1 MLRWSSTARGISPFV
16 SLCNQKIMKSTWV
29 FTLLLATILTGCSEA
44 NHKAERTA
52 NISPI
57 LVDAVPEV
65 SMSAPPPPGAPNN
78 EEVEDAAA
86 PGAAAPLPI
95 PTGVVA
101 PSRLLIYH
109 ADLRLKVPSL
119 PRASASLDS
128 LVRRNEGFLSAAT
141 ETRADGEW
149 RQFMTIRVRPARFHA
164 LLAALSGLGTVEE
177 KKLTTDDVTAQHADV
192 AARLATKRAVE
203 KRYVGLLS
211 RARKISEILEIEGKI
226 GEVREEI
233 ESTESRLKTLD
244 DEVTY
249 STISLT
255 CYQPLPQ
262 PVPEAPVVSF
272 AGRLVESFYTGW
284 TLITSLL
291 IGMVAIWPFLLLG
304 SIGWWAVRRWRRSL
318 AQAQG

>member
-1 MLRWSSTARGISPFV
+1 
-16 SLCNQKIMKSTWV
+16 MKNFWI
-29 FTLLLATILTGCSEA
+29 FALPLAAFLSGCSESS
-44 NHKAERTA
+44 HKSEGPARREMMMDAPVTVSVA
-52 NISPI
+52 P
-57 LVDAVPEV
+57 LVRAPE
-65 SMSAPPPPGAPNN
+65 N
-78 EEVEDAAA
+78 EEVADDAA

-95 PTGVVA
+95 PTVVVA

-128 LVRRNEGFLSAAT
+128 LVRRNEGFLCAAT

-149 RQFMTIRVRPARFHA
+149 RQLMTIRVRPARFHA
-164 LLAALSGLGTVEE
+164 LLAALGSLGTVEE

-203 KRYVGLLS
+203 KRYVDLLV

-244 DEVTY
+244 DEVGY
-249 STISLT
+249 STISLA
-255 CYQPLPQ
+255 CYQVLPQ

-272 AGRLVESFYTGW
+272 ASRVVESFYTGW
-284 TLITSLL
+284 TLLTSLF
-291 IGMVAIWPFLLLG
+291 IGLVAVWPLWLLAPVA
-304 SIGWWAVRRWRRSL
+304 WWTLRRWRKRPF
-318 AQAQG
+318 AA

>member
-1 MLRWSSTARGISPFV
+1 M
-16 SLCNQKIMKSTWV
+16 
-29 FTLLLATILTGCSEA
+29 LLLAALLSGCGKTQSTESA
-44 NHKAERTA
+44 AVV
-52 NISPI
+52 SPI
-57 LVDAVPEV
+57 PA
-65 SMSAPPPPGAPNN
+65 
-78 EEVEDAAA
+78 DAAPA
-86 PGAAAPLPI
+86 MDASPAPETEEPSQDKEEISGPGAAAPLPI

-109 ADLRLKVPSL
+109 ADLRVPSL

-128 LVRRNEGFLSAAT
+128 LVRRNDGFLSAAT

-149 RQFMTIRVRPARFHA
+149 RQLMTIRVRPARFHG
-164 LLAALSGLGTVEE
+164 LLAALGGLGTVEE

-203 KRYVGLLS
+203 KRYVDLLG

-244 DEVTY
+244 DEVGY
-249 STISLT
+249 STISLA
-255 CYQPLPQ
+255 CYQVLPQ

-272 AGRLVESFYTGW
+272 ASRVVESFYTGW
-284 TLITSLL
+284 TLLTGLFIGLVAVWPLWLL
-291 IGMVAIWPFLLLG
+291 APVAWWLL
-304 SIGWWAVRRWRRSL
+304 RRWRRRPL
-318 AQAQG
+318 AA

>member
-1 MLRWSSTARGISPFV
+1 MGKFWGFA
-16 SLCNQKIMKSTWV
+16 
-29 FTLLLATILTGCSEA
+29 LLLVAFLSSCSEA
-44 NHKAERTA
+44 SHKQESAARHELMIVEPA
-52 NISPI
+52 A
-57 LVDAVPEV
+57 L
-65 SMSAPPPPGAPNN
+65 SMAPPSPGAHEIEA
-78 EEVEDAAA
+78 EEEAVA

-95 PTGVVA
+95 PTGVIA

-109 ADLRLKVPSL
+109 TDLRLKVPSL
-119 PRASASLDS
+119 PRTSASLDS
-128 LVRRNEGFLSAAT
+128 LVRRNDGFLSAAT

-164 LLAALSGLGTVEE
+164 LLAALGGLGTVEE

-203 KRYVGLLS
+203 KRYVDLLA

-244 DEVTY
+244 DEVGY
-249 STISLT
+249 STISLA
-255 CYQPLPQ
+255 CYQVLPQ

-272 AGRLVESFYTGW
+272 ASRLVESFYTGW
-284 TLITSLL
+284 TLLTSLF
-291 IGMVAIWPFLLLG
+291 IGLVAIWPLWLLAPAA
-304 SIGWWAVRRWRRSL
+304 WWALRRWRKRQL
-318 AQAQG
+318 AA

>member
-1 MLRWSSTARGISPFV
+1 MKNSWNL
-16 SLCNQKIMKSTWV
+16 SLLIV
-29 FTLLLATILTGCSEA
+29 ALLSGCSEA
-44 NHKAERTA
+44 QHK
-52 NISPI
+52 
-57 LVDAVPEV
+57 EV
-65 SMSAPPPPGAPNN
+65 VAPVAPVITQNAPLEYAAAPPPNSP
-78 EEVEDAAA
+78 EDAAEAAAA

-95 PTGVVA
+95 PTGVTA

-128 LVRRNEGFLSAAT
+128 LVRRNQGFLSAAT

-164 LLAALSGLGTVEE
+164 LLGALGGLGTVEE

-203 KRYVGLLS
+203 KRYVDLLG

-244 DEVTY
+244 DEVGY
-249 STISLT
+249 STISLA
-255 CYQPLPQ
+255 CYQVLPQ

-272 AGRLVESFYTGW
+272 ASRVVESFYTGW
-284 TLITSLL
+284 TLLTGLFIGLVAVWPLWLL
-291 IGMVAIWPFLLLG
+291 APVA
-304 SIGWWAVRRWRRSL
+304 WWMLRRWRKRQS
-318 AQAQG
+318 AA

>member
-1 MLRWSSTARGISPFV
+1 
-16 SLCNQKIMKSTWV
+16 MKN
-29 FTLLLATILTGCSEA
+29 FGGFLLLLAALLSGCG
-44 NHKAERTA
+44 KTQRTESA
-52 NISPI
+52 AVVSPI
-57 LVDAVPEV
+57 PADDAPAMDASPAPET
-65 SMSAPPPPGAPNN
+65 
-78 EEVEDAAA
+78 EEPSQDKEEISG

-95 PTGVVA
+95 PTGVMA

-109 ADLRLKVPSL
+109 ADLRLRVPSL

-128 LVRRNEGFLSAAT
+128 LVRRNDGFLSAAT

-149 RQFMTIRVRPARFHA
+149 RQLMTIRVRPARFHG
-164 LLAALSGLGTVEE
+164 LLAALGGLGTVEE

-203 KRYVGLLS
+203 KRYVDLLG

-244 DEVTY
+244 DEVGY
-249 STISLT
+249 STISLA
-255 CYQPLPQ
+255 CYQVLPQ

-272 AGRLVESFYTGW
+272 ASRVVESFYTGW
-284 TLITSLL
+284 TLLTGLFIGLVAVWPLWLL
-291 IGMVAIWPFLLLG
+291 APVAWWLL
-304 SIGWWAVRRWRRSL
+304 RRWRRRPL
-318 AQAQG
+318 AA

>member
-1 MLRWSSTARGISPFV
+1 MKNFRG
-16 SLCNQKIMKSTWV
+16 
-29 FTLLLATILTGCSEA
+29 FTLLLAGLLSGCGEA
-44 NHKAERTA
+44 QHEKYAARRA
-52 NISPI
+52 PI
-57 LVDAVPEV
+57 IQ
-65 SMSAPPPPGAPNN
+65 SAPPEYAAAPPPASTPD
-78 EEVEDAAA
+78 EAMAEAAA

-119 PRASASLDS
+119 PRASASLDT

-164 LLAALSGLGTVEE
+164 LLAALGGLGTVEE

-203 KRYVGLLS
+203 KRYVDLLG

-244 DEVTY
+244 DEVGY
-249 STISLT
+249 STISLA
-255 CYQPLPQ
+255 CYQVLPQ

-272 AGRLVESFYTGW
+272 ASRVVESFYTGW
-284 TLITSLL
+284 TLLTGLL
-291 IGMVAIWPFLLLG
+291 IGLVAIWPLWLLAPAA
-304 SIGWWAVRRWRRSL
+304 WWWLRRWRKRPL
-318 AQAQG
+318 AT

>member
-1 MLRWSSTARGISPFV
+1 
-16 SLCNQKIMKSTWV
+16 MKNSWV
-29 FTLLLATILTGCSEA
+29 YTLVLATILTSCGEA
-44 NHKAERTA
+44 NHPLSKEAA
-52 NISPI
+52 ISPI
-57 LVDAVPEV
+57 LVDTAP
-65 SMSAPPPPGAPNN
+65 MSAPPPPGSPDT

-109 ADLRLKVPSL
+109 ADLRLRVPSL

-149 RQFMTIRVRPARFHA
+149 RQFMTIRVRPARFHG
-164 LLAALSGLGTVEE
+164 LLAALGGLGTVEE

-203 KRYVGLLS
+203 KRYVDLLT

-244 DEVTY
+244 DEVGY
-249 STISLT
+249 STISLA
-255 CYQPLPQ
+255 CYQILPQ

-272 AGRLVESFYTGW
+272 ASRVVESFYTGW
-284 TLITSLL
+284 TLLTGLF
-291 IGMVAIWPFLLLG
+291 IGLVAIWPLLLLTPVA
-304 SIGWWAVRRWRRSL
+304 WWLLRRWRKRQL
-318 AQAQG
+318 AA

>member
-1 MLRWSSTARGISPFV
+1 
-16 SLCNQKIMKSTWV
+16 MKN
-29 FTLLLATILTGCSEA
+29 FGGFLLLLAALLSGCG
-44 NHKAERTA
+44 KTQRTESA
-52 NISPI
+52 AVVSPI
-57 LVDAVPEV
+57 PADDAPAMDASPAPET
-65 SMSAPPPPGAPNN
+65 
-78 EEVEDAAA
+78 EEPSQDKEEISG

-109 ADLRLKVPSL
+109 ADLRLRVPSL

-128 LVRRNEGFLSAAT
+128 LVRRNDGFLSAAT

-149 RQFMTIRVRPARFHA
+149 RQLMTIRVRPARFHG
-164 LLAALSGLGTVEE
+164 LLAALGGLGTVEE

-203 KRYVGLLS
+203 KRYVDLLG

-244 DEVTY
+244 DEVGY
-249 STISLT
+249 STISLA
-255 CYQPLPQ
+255 CYQVLPQ

-272 AGRLVESFYTGW
+272 ASRVVESFYTGW
-284 TLITSLL
+284 TLLTGLFIGLVAVWPLWLL
-291 IGMVAIWPFLLLG
+291 APVAWWLL
-304 SIGWWAVRRWRRSL
+304 RRWRRRPL
-318 AQAQG
+318 AA